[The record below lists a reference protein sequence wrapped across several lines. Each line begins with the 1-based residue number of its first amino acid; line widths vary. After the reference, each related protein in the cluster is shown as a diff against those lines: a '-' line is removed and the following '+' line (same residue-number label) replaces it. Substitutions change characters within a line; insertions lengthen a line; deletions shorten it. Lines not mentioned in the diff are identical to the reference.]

1 MDYRVETPRR
11 KVIPNWRYYN
21 NTVNLGE
28 LTSFENVNLSDADLY
43 PIDDYISDWID
54 SKSVYRASDLIS
66 AAITNSQKNNS
77 HVIEAA
83 KFLLSKQ
90 DRINLV
96 QKQTAEYILANNNKV
111 ECDKDV
117 LRLKN
122 VAIEK
127 LKTAS
132 ETHKKF
138 MHLEYML
145 MLILLIL

>member
-11 KVIPNWRYYN
+11 KVLPNWRYYN

-54 SKSVYRASDLIS
+54 SMSVYRASDLIS

-122 VAIEK
+122 VAID
-127 LKTAS
+127 LS
-132 ETHKKF
+132 SG
-138 MHLEYML
+138 
-145 MLILLIL
+145 

>member
-66 AAITNSQKNNS
+66 AAITNSQKNNKKE
-77 HVIEAA
+77 HMQGVCE
-83 KFLLSKQ
+83 LLREKNSSKVGCCFSLDSTGENEPYNHSDAQ
-90 DRINLV
+90 L
-96 QKQTAEYILANNNKV
+96 L
-111 ECDKDV
+111 CSFV
-117 LRLKN
+117 L
-122 VAIEK
+122 
-127 LKTAS
+127 
-132 ETHKKF
+132 
-138 MHLEYML
+138 
-145 MLILLIL
+145 